1 MIIFIQESGDKTNY
15 SLSKKVKKKK
25 KKKESHFN

>member
-25 KKKESHFN
+25 KKESHFN